1 MIGHHPV
8 FGAISA
14 NGYNATALY
23 GADASSTD
31 LGRKDASGGASW
43 ASVRPGAAKGKG
55 GRREEGSRGG
65 ERSSSKDG

>member
-1 MIGHHPV
+1 MLTVNCLEGKPLFVSRAAQFVIGHHPV

-23 GADASSTD
+23 SADASSTD

-43 ASVRPGAAKGKG
+43 ASVRPGAA
-55 GRREEGSRGG
+55 
-65 ERSSSKDG
+65 